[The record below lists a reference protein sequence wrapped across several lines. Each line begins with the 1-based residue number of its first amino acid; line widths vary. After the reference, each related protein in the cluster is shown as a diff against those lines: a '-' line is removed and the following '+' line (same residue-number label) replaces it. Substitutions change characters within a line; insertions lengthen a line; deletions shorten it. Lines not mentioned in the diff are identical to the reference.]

1 MVTVMLYSTVL
12 NTRRISILENHVQ
25 KKNKSLCCFGCRL
38 LKLKQIHLH
47 KFFGRPTWFLLCL
60 GITSSRGAQIEG
72 GKVFQYWHQTR
83 SVEGRGGS
91 DKQKSKTVNT
101 SVSLQCEQQQ
111 IPLEKQTGCVT
122 ESKLDKTA
130 LIWEFKL

>member
-1 MVTVMLYSTVL
+1 MSQK
-12 NTRRISILENHVQ
+12 RINQ
-25 KKNKSLCCFGCRL
+25 CYFGCRL
-38 LKLKQIHLH
+38 LKLKRIHLH
-47 KFFGRPTWFLLCL
+47 KFFGRPTRFLFCL
-60 GITSSRGAQIEG
+60 GITSSRGAQTEG
-72 GKVFQYWHQTR
+72 GKVFQCWHQTG

-130 LIWEFKL
+130 LI